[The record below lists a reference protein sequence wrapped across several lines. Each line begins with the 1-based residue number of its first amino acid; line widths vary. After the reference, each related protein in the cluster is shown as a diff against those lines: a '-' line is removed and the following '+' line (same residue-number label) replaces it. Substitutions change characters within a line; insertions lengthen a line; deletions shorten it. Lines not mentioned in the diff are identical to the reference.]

1 MLTAPQ
7 LKTLLREHQLRL
19 TKRLG
24 QHHLVDAAA
33 IRRIIEACQL
43 SPDET
48 VVEIGAGLGALTEP
62 LAAQAGRVIA
72 VEIDRR
78 IAALLNDRMRSL
90 PNVEIRHGDILEF
103 PWAEAAG
110 ATVVGAIPYHITS
123 PIIVALSEQRGALRQ
138 AVLVLQDE
146 VAARLLAAPGT
157 KAYGRLSVLAQY
169 AWELS
174 SRFTVP
180 RSAFFP
186 QPDVDSRC
194 IRLLPRT
201 KPAVQVQD
209 EALFFDL
216 VKRAFAH
223 RRKTLV
229 NCLSD
234 PGGVSRAQAEAAIRA
249 LGWPASIRGEALSLE
264 QFAQLAKILAGG
276 CRGADPAQRE
286 DPHRAEG
293 PASGTAQRQDPPATV
308 R

>member
-1 MLTAPQ
+1 MMLTASQ
-7 LKTLLREHQLRL
+7 LKSFLREHQLRL

-24 QHHLVDAAA
+24 QHHLVDAGA
-33 IRRIIEACQL
+33 IRRIVEACGL

-62 LAAQAGRVIA
+62 LAARAGRVIA

-78 IAALLNDRMRSL
+78 IAALLQERMRPL
-90 PNVEIRHGDILEF
+90 GNVEVRHGDILEF
-103 PWAEAAG
+103 PWAEVAG

-123 PIIVALSEQRGALRQ
+123 PILVALSEQREAFRQ
-138 AVLVLQDE
+138 IVLVLQDE
-146 VAARLLAAPGT
+146 VAARLLAEPGT

-194 IRLLPRT
+194 ITLLPRA

-234 PGGVSRAQAEAAIRA
+234 SGALGRAQVEAAVRT
-249 LGWPASIRGEALSLE
+249 LGCPASIRGETLSLE
-264 QFAQLAKILAGG
+264 QFARLAATLAGA
-276 CRGADPAQRE
+276 R
-286 DPHRAEG
+286 
-293 PASGTAQRQDPPATV
+293 
-308 R
+308 

>member
-7 LKTLLREHQLRL
+7 LKSFLREHGLRL

-24 QHHLVDAAA
+24 QHQLVDAGV
-33 IRRIIEACQL
+33 IRRIVEACRL
-43 SPDET
+43 SPDDT

-62 LAAQAGRVIA
+62 LAERAGRVIA

-78 IAALLNDRMRSL
+78 IAAGLKERMRPFGS
-90 PNVEIRHGDILEF
+90 VDVRHGDILEF
-103 PWAEAAG
+103 AWAAVPG

-123 PIIVALSEQRGALRQ
+123 LILVALSERRAAIRQ

-146 VAARLLAAPGT
+146 VASRLLAAPGT
-157 KAYGRLSVLAQY
+157 KAYGRLSILAQY
-169 AWELS
+169 AWDVS
-174 SRFTVP
+174 SLFPVP
-180 RSAFFP
+180 RGAFFP

-194 IRLLPRT
+194 IRLLPRAQ
-201 KPAVQVQD
+201 PAVQVRD

-234 PGGVSRAQAEAAIRA
+234 SGAFSRAQAEAAVRA
-249 LGWPASIRGEALSLE
+249 LGWPPSIRGEALTIK
-264 QFAQLAKILAGG
+264 QFAHLAAALAGG
-276 CRGADPAQRE
+276 
-286 DPHRAEG
+286 
-293 PASGTAQRQDPPATV
+293 
-308 R
+308 